1 MRDYIPTI
9 WVSSR
14 FVCSFEFVLFCSF
27 VLFCLFLDRVV
38 VPNNFRYPEHFASVS
53 HAHMRT
59 TAIIGSL
66 ARTTAATV
74 ASSSSSSS
82 SPSSSR
88 AKAKAKAKATNFR
101 RQKQRLQTR
110 RRRTRTAATETKELT
125 ALEQSDAIDDTLD
138 FPIDANTKFEPTIG
152 IETHV
157 QLQTKTKAF
166 CGCHYSYGASANTQI
181 CPICMGH
188 PGTYPKLSEEVVEKG
203 VQIGLALNCKIREVS
218 KFDRKQYFY
227 PDLPKGYQISQFDE
241 PVCEHGKI
249 KVVIPVEEGGGEAVI
264 GITRAHL
271 EEDAGKLN
279 HVGGSGNVSTAT
291 HSLADYNRA
300 GVALLEI
307 VTEPDFKNG
316 KEVSAYGQ
324 ELRRIVRYLKASDGN
339 LNEGSMR
346 CDVNVSVKPVGRKRF
361 GTKVEVKNMNSFN
374 AMARAIDYEIERQEK
389 LYKEGRG
396 DEIVQET
403 RTWDDQNQ
411 RTVTMRKKEGLADY
425 RYFPEPDLNPLVC
438 SQNYVKIVREEMPE
452 LPNEIR
458 DRYKSLGLP
467 DGDIQ
472 VLVEDENLVR
482 FYDEILSASISNS
495 NSSREVNISK
505 QAANWL
511 TNDLLAFVKNE
522 KLSTPYDL
530 KLKPEEIAEFC
541 FLIENGEISG
551 KIGKDI
557 LPDLLTNGGS
567 PRKLVEEKGLMQISD
582 PAEIEK
588 IVQKVLE
595 SNQSQLEQ
603 YRSGK
608 TKLKGFFVGA
618 CLRESGGRANPT
630 LTDEIL
636 TRLLS
641 EG

>member
-1 MRDYIPTI
+1 M
-9 WVSSR
+9 
-14 FVCSFEFVLFCSF
+14 
-27 VLFCLFLDRVV
+27 
-38 VPNNFRYPEHFASVS
+38 
-53 HAHMRT
+53 
-59 TAIIGSL
+59 
-66 ARTTAATV
+66 
-74 ASSSSSSS
+74 ASSTT
-82 SPSSSR
+82 SPSSSASWSRRTHTR
-88 AKAKAKAKATNFR
+88 ATKTKRLGAFSPESLLVQRKA
-101 RQKQRLQTR
+101 QQHQHR
-110 RRRTRTAATETKELT
+110 RRKQKRSGGGVASSTASTTTGELS
-125 ALEQSDAIDDTLD
+125 ALEQSDLIDDTLD

-157 QLQTKTKAF
+157 QLHTKTKAF
-166 CGCHYSYGASANTQI
+166 CGCHYSYGANANTQI

-241 PVCEHGKI
+241 PLCEHGSI
-249 KVVIPVEEGGGEAVI
+249 KVVIPVEEGGGEATI

-438 SQNYVKIVREEMPE
+438 SPTYVSNVRKEMPE

-458 DRYKSLGLP
+458 DRYKALGLP

-482 FYDEILSASISNS
+482 FYDEILSANI
-495 NSSREVNISK
+495 NSSSSGGEKKEVNISK

-522 KLSTPYDL
+522 KLASPYDL

-557 LPDLLTNGGS
+557 LPDLLSNGGS

-582 PAEIEK
+582 PVEIEK
-588 IVQKVLE
+588 IVQKVLDA
-595 SNQSQLEQ
+595 NQSQLEQ

-618 CLRESGGRANPT
+618 CLRESGGRANPS

-636 TRLLS
+636 MRLL